1 MVLVAGT
8 KTKGCSES
16 TARDAMRMDFG
27 VVMVSGERL
36 V

>member
-8 KTKGCSES
+8 KTKRCC
-16 TARDAMRMDFG
+16 TARDAMTMDFG